1 MKTGMTFCSKILSM
15 SDRPSRL
22 WKEMPV
28 EKRVAAAEAFWRD
41 TESTDIQAQHA
52 EALLTLARRLN
63 FRPKTLQSLPIERR
77 AKHLAQVGDVSD
89 AVATRALIA
98 YHFADKRPLMG
109 AFLDALGIAHD
120 NGLIADES
128 LAAPSAERI
137 SAAVSTVRSSFDTG
151 DVDLY
156 LRTLAAL
163 DGETWANLAPL
174 LEPTH

>member
-1 MKTGMTFCSKILSM
+1 M

-28 EKRVAAAEAFWRD
+28 EKRVAAADAFWRD
-41 TESTDIQAQHA
+41 TESADIQAQHA
-52 EALLTLARRLN
+52 EALLMLARRLN
-63 FRPKTLQSLPIERR
+63 FRPKTLQGLSTDRR
-77 AKHLAQVGDVSD
+77 AKHLAQVADVSE
-89 AVATRALIA
+89 AIATRALIA
-98 YHFADKRPLMG
+98 YHFATKRPLMG
-109 AFLDALGIAHD
+109 GFLDALGIAHD

-128 LAAPSAERI
+128 LAAPSVDRI
-137 SAAVSTVRSSFDTG
+137 SAAVAAVRSSFDVD

-174 LEPTH
+174 LEPAH